1 MLLQLALTIAI
12 SYLVGAV
19 PAGYLVGKL
28 VKGIDI
34 RDYGSGK
41 TGTTNTL
48 RTLGLGWAAVVLL
61 ADFAKG
67 FLPVLAA
74 RYLLDSNLVAMAG
87 GLAAIVGHN
96 WPIFIRFQGGRG
108 AATGFGA
115 LVAMSPVVA
124 VVCALLTGGVVA
136 LFRYVSLG
144 TILGAIAVPLV
155 MLSLVLLGWETLDFL
170 IYAALGAS
178 LVIFQHRD
186 NMARLL
192 AGKERRLG
200 EEGEGRRS

>member
-12 SYLVGAV
+12 SYLIGAV

-61 ADFAKG
+61 ADFLKG

-124 VVCALLTGGVVA
+124 VVCALLMGGIVA

-170 IYAALGAS
+170 IYSALGAS

-200 EEGEGRRS
+200 EKGEGRRS